1 MAELAT
7 QLIEIA
13 QKRGCEDGD
22 NLPDVVRNQPI
33 KLEDKTI
40 QVPQTF
46 DYTMILYPFY
56 RIK

>member
-13 QKRGCEDGD
+13 QKKGCEDGA
-22 NLPDVVRNQPI
+22 NLPDIVRNEPI

-40 QVPQTF
+40 QVPQMLDNTV
-46 DYTMILYPFY
+46 
-56 RIK
+56 